1 MISSI
6 GIPELIT
13 VPVSKNLFCITP
25 LNGEMMLVCSN
36 LTLKNSYC
44 DSAIIKSDL
53 ALSRS

>member
-53 ALSRS
+53 QLI